1 VFKISIFLLIII
13 FFVTHV
19 EVDCLSIFISN
30 ISLLSILFILLLL
43 ISGIFM
49 IFSKWNLSISVQS
62 AVILLFCLTILGEF
76 WLIFKEFKFVLLLV
90 FSIWIYLL
98 VSILPKISLRYVI
111 YALLSGTFVEVVF
124 GYLQLFKVIE
134 NGNPFFYITGSMGN
148 PAPFASYIATCIPF
162 AFYSSLK
169 TEGENRIMGYLGLT
183 VLILSVAIIPQTQ
196 SRSAIVATTIGML
209 FLLDQKYHWYR
220 QVRNYLKSKGLLT
233 IVMIVSPI
241 VLGKLLH
248 WLYLVKLDSAQG
260 RLLVWKG
267 TLSLIRDNFW
277 TGVGYGN
284 FPKSYATYQ
293 ANYFGSGKGTPREKF
308 LADYVTTA
316 YNDILELTAE
326 TGIIGCGL
334 FVYFLWLSV
343 KHIRSVVISKEEEGF
358 RQATL
363 ASLLIMGVLSLTTYT
378 LSVFPIQMNL
388 FFLLGYYNSID
399 ASATKSSA
407 ISLGPW
413 FAKLFAVGLLG
424 FVSWLAYFQYRNY
437 QALVVLREGAILES
451 QYKSV
456 EAIAKYESVYPV
468 FRHDGGYLF
477 KYAYILAQQKT
488 YARSNK
494 LLSQAKA
501 ITGSYNS
508 YTLLG
513 ENHYKMKQYGKAE
526 ENLLYSSNLI
536 PSKFYCKHLL
546 LRVYMD
552 SGQYKKAK
560 ILQNEMMKMPVKVP
574 SLAVNEMISNTRLIG
589 KQLQSL

>member
-1 VFKISIFLLIII
+1 MLISVLNLFLLEGKYKVIIESKI
-13 FFVTHV
+13 LILTVFSCFSFLSVFFLSDSNLYFFRIFTILQAIVVFFV
-19 EVDCLSIFISN
+19 ISQSVKLEL
-30 ISLLSILFILLLL
+30 ITILLVMLL
-43 ISGIFM
+43 PCI
-49 IFSKWNLSISVQS
+49 VE
-62 AVILLFCLTILGEF
+62 LTL
-76 WLIFKEFKFVLLLV
+76 
-90 FSIWIYLL
+90 
-98 VSILPKISLRYVI
+98 
-111 YALLSGTFVEVVF
+111 
-124 GYLQLFKVIE
+124 GYLQFFNVIL
-134 NGNPFFYITGSMGN
+134 NSDTFFQIGGSMGN

-183 VLILSVAIIPQTQ
+183 VLILSVAILPQTQ

-209 FLLDQKYHWYR
+209 FMLDQKYHWYR

-233 IVMIVSPI
+233 VVMIVSSI

-248 WLYLVKLDSAQG
+248 WLYLIKLDSAQG

-267 TLSLIRDNFW
+267 ALSLIRDNFW

-284 FPKSYATYQ
+284 FPKSYAAYQ

-343 KHIRSVVISKEEEGF
+343 KHIRSVVLSKEEEGF

-399 ASATKSSA
+399 ANATKSSA

-424 FVSWLAYFQYRNY
+424 FVGWLEYFQYRNY

-501 ITGSYNS
+501 ITGSYSS

-513 ENHYKMKQYGKAE
+513 ENHYKMKQYGEAE
-526 ENLLYSSNLI
+526 ENLLYSCNLI

>member
-1 VFKISIFLLIII
+1 MFKISIFLLIII
-13 FFVTHV
+13 FFVIHV

-30 ISLLSILFILLLL
+30 ISLLSIPFVLFLL
-43 ISGIFM
+43 ISGIFLSC
-49 IFSKWNLSISVQS
+49 SKWNLNISVQS
-62 AVILLFCLTILGEF
+62 AVILLFCLAILGEF
-76 WLIFKEFKFVLLLV
+76 WLFFKEFKFVLLLV

-98 VSILPKISLRYVI
+98 ISILPKISSCHI
-111 YALLSGTFVEVVF
+111 ICALLSGALTEVVF

-162 AFYSSLK
+162 AFYASLK

-183 VLILSVAIIPQTQ
+183 VLILSVAILPQTQ
-196 SRSAIVATTIGML
+196 SRSAIVATTIGVL
-209 FLLDQKYHWYR
+209 FMLDQKYHWYH

-260 RLLVWKG
+260 RFLVWKG
-267 TLSLIRDNFW
+267 ALSLIRDNFW

-284 FPKSYATYQ
+284 FSKSYAAYQ

-343 KHIRSVVISKEEEGF
+343 KRIRTVVVSKEEEGL

-363 ASLLIMGVLSLTTYT
+363 ASLLIMGILSLTTYP

-388 FFLLGYYNSID
+388 FFLLGYYNSIG
-399 ASATKSSA
+399 SNEVKSGTIVLGSWVTKPFA
-407 ISLGPW
+407 I
-413 FAKLFAVGLLG
+413 GLLG
-424 FVSWLAYFQYRNY
+424 FAGWLGYYQYKNY
-437 QALVVLREGAILES
+437 RALVVLREGAILVS
-451 QYKSV
+451 QYRPK

-468 FRHDGGYLF
+468 FWHDGDYLF
-477 KYAYILAQQKT
+477 KYAYILAQQKE
-488 YARSNK
+488 YVYSNQ
-494 LLSQAKA
+494 LLSQAKD
-501 ITGSYNS
+501 ITGSYNA

-513 ENHYKMKQYGKAE
+513 ENHYKMKQYGEAE
-526 ENLLYSSNLI
+526 ENLLYSCNLI

-546 LRVYMD
+546 LKVYME

-589 KQLQSL
+589 KLLQSL